1 MHLTNEIYHT
11 HDERHD
17 GGISIRMLKSCNSTV
32 TKLTFEKKYVSE
44 LSENTKNKKLVKN
57 YRPVSL
63 LQTFK
68 N

>member
-11 HDERHD
+11 HDERH

-32 TKLTFEKKYVSE
+32 TKLIFEKKYVSE
-44 LSENTKNKKLVKN
+44 LSEITKNKKLVKH
-57 YRPVSL
+57 YRPASL

>member
-11 HDERHD
+11 HKRH
-17 GGISIRMLKSCNSTV
+17 GGISIRMLKSCNLTV

-57 YRPVSL
+57 YRPASL
-63 LQTFK
+63 LETFK